1 MSSHSRSDNK
11 RSHLCPE
18 NLAARVG
25 TFVPYRCNASL
36 SCLRAVM
43 MMDAI
48 RVLIAEDETLVRQ
61 SLAQLLDAEPDIE
74 VVAVAADGEQALH
87 LCRQHLP
94 DVVLM
99 DLKMPR
105 MDGIEATKRIKQE
118 MPSVEVCI
126 LTIYDDDLNLF
137 EALRAGAKGYVLK
150 DATPQQV
157 AEAIRIVASGGG
169 ILSPSLVPK
178 VLAEFQRFAETKA
191 ELRKLF
197 SELTPRERDILRL
210 LAQGKSNKEIAQTL
224 FLSEKTVRNYVSN
237 ILRKLEV
244 NSRTEAALLAAKHFR
259 ETNQSR

>member
-1 MSSHSRSDNK
+1 M
-11 RSHLCPE
+11 
-18 NLAARVG
+18 VG

-36 SCLRAVM
+36 PCLKAVM

-61 SLAQLLDAEPDIE
+61 SLAQLLNAEPDIE

-118 MPSVEVCI
+118 MPNVEVCV

-178 VLAEFQRFAETKA
+178 VLTEFQRFAETKA

-224 FLSEKTVRNYVSN
+224 FLTEKTVRNYVSN

-259 ETNQSR
+259 DTN

>member
-1 MSSHSRSDNK
+1 MES
-11 RSHLCPE
+11 
-18 NLAARVG
+18 
-25 TFVPYRCNASL
+25 
-36 SCLRAVM
+36 
-43 MMDAI
+43 I
-48 RVLIAEDETLVRQ
+48 RVLIADDETLVRQ
-61 SLAQLLDAEPDIE
+61 SLAQLLNAEPDIE
-74 VVAVAADGEQALH
+74 VVGVAADGEQVLR

-126 LTIYDDDLNLF
+126 LTIYDDDLLLF
-137 EALRAGAKGYVLK
+137 DALRAGAKGYVLK

-178 VLAEFQRFAETKA
+178 VLAEFQRFSETKA

-210 LAQGKSNKEIAQTL
+210 LAQGKSNREIAQTL
-224 FLSEKTVRNYVSN
+224 YLTEKTVRNYVSN

-244 NSRTEAALLAAKHFR
+244 NSRTEAALLAAKHGV
-259 ETNQSR
+259 

>member
-1 MSSHSRSDNK
+1 
-11 RSHLCPE
+11 
-18 NLAARVG
+18 
-25 TFVPYRCNASL
+25 
-36 SCLRAVM
+36 
-43 MMDAI
+43 
-48 RVLIAEDETLVRQ
+48 
-61 SLAQLLDAEPDIE
+61 
-74 VVAVAADGEQALH
+74 
-87 LCRQHLP
+87 
-94 DVVLM
+94 
-99 DLKMPR
+99 
-105 MDGIEATKRIKQE
+105 

-210 LAQGKSNKEIAQTL
+210 LAQGKSNKEIAQIL

-259 ETNQSR
+259 ETN

>member
-1 MSSHSRSDNK
+1 
-11 RSHLCPE
+11 
-18 NLAARVG
+18 
-25 TFVPYRCNASL
+25 
-36 SCLRAVM
+36 M

-48 RVLIAEDETLVRQ
+48 RVLIAEDETLIRQ

-157 AEAIRIVASGGG
+157 AEAIRIIASGGG

-197 SELTPRERDILRL
+197 SDLTPRERDILRL

>member
-1 MSSHSRSDNK
+1 
-11 RSHLCPE
+11 
-18 NLAARVG
+18 
-25 TFVPYRCNASL
+25 
-36 SCLRAVM
+36 M

-178 VLAEFQRFAETKA
+178 VLAEFQRFAETTA

-210 LAQGKSNKEIAQTL
+210 LAQGKNNKEIAQTL